1 MSRVCEACSVNTIAQ
16 NSHTPCCVRLVLQHS
31 CIVLPSL
38 RSGKAWQGLQAEE
51 PQKFGCGTRKV
62 HEVRKREEKRDLFPF
77 VWEVFSATHV
87 CSEISRST
95 PMSWTGVLPYPGC
108 LFWPLEEVLTEE
120 SARVDII
127 FEAAGLDRNSEGEL
141 GSWFPTLL
149 GTCILEALGKV
160 RSQRAAEGQL
170 KLCFPAI
177 FLPSS
182 VLPLCQTLGKCV
194 F

>member
-1 MSRVCEACSVNTIAQ
+1 M
-16 NSHTPCCVRLVLQHS
+16 
-31 CIVLPSL
+31 
-38 RSGKAWQGLQAEE
+38 
-51 PQKFGCGTRKV
+51 
-62 HEVRKREEKRDLFPF
+62 
-77 VWEVFSATHV
+77 
-87 CSEISRST
+87 
-95 PMSWTGVLPYPGC
+95 LPYPGC

-120 SARVDII
+120 SARIDII
-127 FEAAGLDRNSEGEL
+127 FEAAGLDSHSEGEL
-141 GSWFPTLL
+141 GSWFLTLL

-160 RSQRAAEGQL
+160 RPQRTAEGQL

>member
-1 MSRVCEACSVNTIAQ
+1 
-16 NSHTPCCVRLVLQHS
+16 
-31 CIVLPSL
+31 
-38 RSGKAWQGLQAEE
+38 
-51 PQKFGCGTRKV
+51 
-62 HEVRKREEKRDLFPF
+62 
-77 VWEVFSATHV
+77 
-87 CSEISRST
+87 
-95 PMSWTGVLPYPGC
+95 MSWTGVLPYPGC

-141 GSWFPTLL
+141 GSWFPRLL

>member
-1 MSRVCEACSVNTIAQ
+1 
-16 NSHTPCCVRLVLQHS
+16 
-31 CIVLPSL
+31 
-38 RSGKAWQGLQAEE
+38 
-51 PQKFGCGTRKV
+51 
-62 HEVRKREEKRDLFPF
+62 
-77 VWEVFSATHV
+77 
-87 CSEISRST
+87 
-95 PMSWTGVLPYPGC
+95 MSWIGVLPYPGC

-141 GSWFPTLL
+141 GSWFPRLL

-177 FLPSS
+177 FLPSF